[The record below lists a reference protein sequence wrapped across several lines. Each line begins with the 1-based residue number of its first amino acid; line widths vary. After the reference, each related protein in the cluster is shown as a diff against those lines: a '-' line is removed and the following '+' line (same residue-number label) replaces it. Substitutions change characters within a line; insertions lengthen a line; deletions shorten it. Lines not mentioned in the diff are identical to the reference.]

1 MSEFCHE
8 ICGTKRAL
16 FFAIVIIGMILST
29 RSVEAASINKKEKN
43 YANSIMSCIKKGN
56 TSDAVFVPVP
66 DTTNLDPVKIINYVD
81 ETCGPYYRIRT
92 CSYRSWQNIG
102 PNGF

>member
-1 MSEFCHE
+1 
-8 ICGTKRAL
+8 L
-16 FFAIVIIGMILST
+16 NL
-29 RSVEAASINKKEKN
+29 
-43 YANSIMSCIKKGN
+43 KKGN